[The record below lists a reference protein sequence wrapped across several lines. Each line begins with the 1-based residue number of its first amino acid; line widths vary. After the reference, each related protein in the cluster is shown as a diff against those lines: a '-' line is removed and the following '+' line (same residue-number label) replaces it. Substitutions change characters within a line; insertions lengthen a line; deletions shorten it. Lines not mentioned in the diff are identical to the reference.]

1 MPPIPFESRRKA
13 PPRFNRVLENNIK
26 SMQRELE
33 RLVEKTP
40 IPKPNFSRQEF
51 QAVNELRSRPDVT
64 IIRSDKGGELV
75 IMSTARL
82 NQLTQEHLKD
92 ATTYRMLTKDPT
104 EQLREKTN
112 TMLRNILT
120 LREYPKQF
128 VDRFMT
134 SKPATTQRFYALPKT
149 HKPTLKIRPIVC
161 GQNGIFDKVGWLL
174 QNILKPLLTKV
185 KAHIT
190 NTQQLVD
197 RFDAIPK
204 EVLAGKIPISFDVR
218 SLYTNIDVDE
228 AISTTLDYAQRY
240 DLDCYSLTLADIQE
254 LLELT
259 LKNNV
264 FQYNSQPFLQIRG
277 LAMGGRIS
285 GTLAILVMDRFETSH
300 IYNQLLPAS
309 LVYMRYVDDTG
320 TIANN
325 IEEAQAM
332 LEYLNDQHPTIKFDL
347 ETPDK
352 NGYLPIL
359 DVMIKIDEAGEIS
372 RKHYR
377 KTANRGLTLNFLSH
391 HASAIKRAIVNNELQ
406 RAYDYSTVDNRTSAV
421 QEAKKKLSNNNYPD
435 KWLHPKA
442 KSRKSQKPKPV
453 YDSVLR
459 LPFISDSFNAKVR
472 RVLKQSNLDNV
483 RLVNPRPKTLQQLV
497 TKRSQPQSCPLRKCP
512 ISQSVQNCGATFV
525 IYKATCL
532 MCGDFY
538 VGSTMRPLHIRAREH
553 MYATRQHNSSSALG
567 EHFGERHP
575 TAATPSIE
583 FEILHRSE
591 KNELRLRIDEAYY
604 IQRLQPPLNRKAE
617 HLGTGFLL

>member
-1 MPPIPFESRRKA
+1 MIWGNHPLVKFWWK
-13 PPRFNRVLENNIK
+13 LNI
-26 SMQRELE
+26 S
-33 RLVEKTP
+33 EKRYTP
-40 IPKPNFSRQEF
+40 INIYVKVESQSDHSVQSFELFRQCHY
-51 QAVNELRSRPDVT
+51 NTLL
-64 IIRSDKGGELV
+64 IR
-75 IMSTARL
+75 
-82 NQLTQEHLKD
+82 
-92 ATTYRMLTKDPT
+92 
-104 EQLREKTN
+104 
-112 TMLRNILT
+112 
-120 LREYPKQF
+120 
-128 VDRFMT
+128 
-134 SKPATTQRFYALPKT
+134 
-149 HKPTLKIRPIVC
+149 KI
-161 GQNGIFDKVGWLL
+161 GNK
-174 QNILKPLLTKV
+174 
-185 KAHIT
+185 HI
-190 NTQQLVD
+190 
-197 RFDAIPK
+197 
-204 EVLAGKIPISFDVR
+204 
-218 SLYTNIDVDE
+218 
-228 AISTTLDYAQRY
+228 
-240 DLDCYSLTLADIQE
+240 YSLTLADIRE

-264 FQYNSQPFLQIRG
+264 FQYNSQTFLQIRG

-332 LEYLNDQHPTIKFDL
+332 LKYLNDQHPTIKFDL

-591 KNELRLRIDEAYY
+591 KKRAAVENWRGILHPAPTTTSQPKSRALGHRISAVDCA
-604 IQRLQPPLNRKAE
+604 ISIHLQDIKSHFTFSMCNRSLPLSIFY
-617 HLGTGFLL
+617 HLEFCYQPSYRN